1 MAYGPDLARLGRAIR
16 SPGNPAWLPRPT
28 QSSYH
33 MGTVTGVDHGN
44 GVLDFQFADPSG
56 IIVPAVRVLQ
66 AYSPAHLPQEGHVV
80 WLHLNGTDPMIIGQH
95 VPSTGF
101 LIP

>member
-1 MAYGPDLARLGRAIR
+1 MGSELSRLARAIK
-16 SPGNPAWLPRPT
+16 SPGNPAWLPRTP

-33 MGTVTGVDHGN
+33 QGTLTGVDHGN
-44 GVLDFQFADPSG
+44 GVADFQFADPSG
-56 IIVPAVRVLQ
+56 IVVPGVRILQ
-66 AYSPAHLPQEGHVV
+66 TYSPTYLPQEGHVV
-80 WLHLNGTDPMIIGQH
+80 WMHLYGTDPMIIGQH

>member
-1 MAYGPDLARLGRAIR
+1 MNNSELARLARAIK

-33 MGTVTGVDHGN
+33 LGQLVGTDAGN
-44 GVLDFQFADPSG
+44 NVADFQFADPSG
-56 IIVPAVRVLQ
+56 IVVPGVRVLQ
-66 AYSPAHLPQEGHVV
+66 AYSPTYQPQEGHYV

>member
-1 MAYGPDLARLGRAIR
+1 MESELARLARAIK

-33 MGTVTGVDHGN
+33 LGQLVDTDGGN
-44 GVLDFQFADPSG
+44 NVADFQFADPSG
-56 IIVPAVRVLQ
+56 VVVPSVRVLQ
-66 AYSPAHLPQEGHVV
+66 AYSANYQPQAGHYV

-95 VPSTGF
+95 IPSTGF
-101 LIP
+101 IIP

>member
-1 MAYGPDLARLGRAIR
+1 MASGSELSRLAREIK
-16 SPGNPAWLPRPT
+16 SPNNPAWLPRPT

-33 MGTVTGVDHGN
+33 LGQLVGTDAGN
-44 GVLDFQFADPSG
+44 NVADFQFADLGGIVVPS
-56 IIVPAVRVLQ
+56 VRVLQ
-66 AYSPAHLPQEGHVV
+66 AYSPTNLPQTGHYV

-95 VPSTGF
+95 IPSTGF